1 MMWAIAIKRKITAA
15 LVLLV
20 VMLIVLLTNLSERKN
35 ATTINTAVA
44 SMYKDRLLV
53 EGYIFDYAR
62 ALHKVEEIIE
72 SPTPPESK
80 YNAAREQFTEIA
92 NLSALYEK
100 TTLTPDEKVHFAAF
114 QKQAAILEDKLK
126 AARIAEADEANHKAN
141 EELFALSEIQIREGK
156 AAMDKVTSASSFS
169 GVVSEIELVVLIV
182 LAIIIQILVL
192 TSKGLNTIVMPKKPS
207 MN

>member
-1 MMWAIAIKRKITAA
+1 MMWATAIKRKITAA
-15 LVLLV
+15 LILLV
-20 VMLIVLLTNLSERKN
+20 VMLVVLLTNLSERNN
-35 ATTINTAVA
+35 AEAINTAAA

-72 SPTPPESK
+72 SPSTDK
-80 YNAAREQFTEIA
+80 YNLAKAHFDEIDR
-92 NLSALYEK
+92 LSSLYEK
-100 TTLTPDEKVHFAAF
+100 TVLTADEKVHFTAF
-114 QKQAAILEDKLK
+114 KQQVSVLENRLK
-126 AARIAEADEANHKAN
+126 ADRVAEADAANHKAN

-156 AAMDKVTSASSFS
+156 AAMDKVTSAGSFS
-169 GVVSEIELVVLIV
+169 GVVSEIELVILIV

-192 TSKGLNTIVMPKKPS
+192 TSKGLKSAVVPKDVS

>member
-1 MMWAIAIKRKITAA
+1 MMWATAIKRKITAA
-15 LVLLV
+15 LILLV
-20 VMLIVLLTNLSERKN
+20 VMLVVLLTNLSERKN
-35 ATTINTAVA
+35 ATAISTAVA

-62 ALHKVEEIIE
+62 ALHKIEEVIE
-72 SPTPPESK
+72 SSAPPGSK
-80 YNAAREQFTEIA
+80 YNSAGKELTEIA
-92 NLSALYEK
+92 HLSALYEK
-100 TTLTPDEKVHFAAF
+100 TTLTPDEKVHFTAF
-114 QKQAAILEDKLK
+114 QKQVGKLEDMLRE
-126 AARIAEADEANHKAN
+126 ARIAEADAANNKAN

-192 TSKGLNTIVMPKKPS
+192 TSKGLKNIVMPKNAS

>member
-1 MMWAIAIKRKITAA
+1 MWATAIKRKITAA
-15 LVLLV
+15 LILLV
-20 VMLIVLLTNLSERKN
+20 VMLVVLLTNLSERKN
-35 ATTINTAVA
+35 AAAINRAVV

-62 ALHKVEEIIE
+62 ALHEVEEIIE
-72 SPTPPESK
+72 SPSPDADK
-80 YNAAREQFTEIA
+80 YNLATAQLTEIR

-100 TTLTPDEKVHFAAF
+100 TTLTPDEKMHFAAF
-114 QKQAAILEDKLK
+114 KEQVALLENKLE
-126 AARIAEADEANHKAN
+126 AGRIAEADAASHKAN
-141 EELFALSEIQIREGK
+141 KELFALSEIQIREGK
-156 AAMDKVTSASSFS
+156 AAMDKVTSATSFS

-192 TSKGLNTIVMPKKPS
+192 TSKGLKNIITPKDVS